1 MSHCGTASFIAFIEL
16 NMNTQ
21 FRLSVL
27 TTACLSITYSSITL
41 AETASENETKTLATI
56 VVTASREGESI
67 NNTPAAISKI
77 TSQDID
83 DKHATFIGQLVNQ
96 TPGVLMNDLG
106 NEQHMMSI
114 RQPITTSAVYQY
126 LEDGISIRPVG
137 VFNHNALYEVNL
149 AGIDSIEILRG
160 PASSLYGS
168 NAIGGTINFLT
179 KAPSLTP
186 TADLGVS
193 ASSEGYRRL
202 DLGASNTFDT
212 EYGEHGLRLSA
223 YASDRGDSW
232 QDHAESNKQ
241 SVTLRH
247 DWRISDAT
255 QIKNIFSY
263 NHLKTDMTGSLNAN
277 DFSKRPG
284 YSYQTFTY
292 REVDST
298 RLSSQISH
306 QWDDQQQSQ
315 LTVYYRDNTTDQNPS
330 YNIRTDVKDK
340 KPTGTYSGQTT
351 YNAFQSYGLN
361 LQHSINLDQVKLIIG
376 AMADHSPN
384 QAQTNDIEVFRDP
397 KTLVY
402 TGFKQRQLLRD
413 FKVDVNNQALYT
425 QANWQALPNLNLVGG
440 ARYDWIGYDF
450 DNKLI
455 PSKVTGAPDE
465 KRSFHKASPQLG
477 FVWNI
482 TSELD
487 LYSNWSQGFVP
498 PEVSSL
504 YGANL
509 VTPDLKEATFNNI
522 DAGLR
527 FKVLDDRLDGEITLY
542 RLQGKDEV
550 LSYTKPDNTREPR
563 NAGKTLHQGIEIGG
577 TWNITEQYDQRLK
590 LSGSFA
596 EHKYKEWQPSSTL
609 NYSDNTMANSPK
621 SFGTI
626 EYQIKPIPALLL
638 SAEGVYVG
646 SYWID
651 DANTEKYDGHTILNL
666 RANYRKNAYE
676 VYGQI
681 LNVADV
687 HYADSTSYSSNQ
699 ASYTPAAPRTYL
711 LGLRYHFGK

>member
-1 MSHCGTASFIAFIEL
+1 
-16 NMNTQ
+16 MNTQ

-27 TTACLSITYSSITL
+27 TAACLSITYSTL
-41 AETASENETKTLATI
+41 IFANTSSQDDVKTLATI
-56 VVTASREGESI
+56 VFTASREGESI
-67 NNTPAAISKI
+67 NNTPTAISKI
-77 TSQDID
+77 NNKDIEA
-83 DKHATFIGQLVNQ
+83 KHATFIGQLVNQ

-114 RQPITTSAVYQY
+114 RQPITTAAVYQY

-168 NAIGGTINFLT
+168 NAIGGTLNFLT

-193 ASSEGYRRL
+193 SSSEGYRRL
-202 DLGASNTFDT
+202 EVGASNTFDT
-212 EYGEHGLRLSA
+212 AYGEHGLRLSA
-223 YASDRGDSW
+223 YASDRGESW

-255 QIKNIFSY
+255 QVKNIASY
-263 NHLKTDMTGSLNAN
+263 NHLKADMTGSLNAN
-277 DFSKRPG
+277 DFSKRQG

-292 REVDST
+292 REVDAT
-298 RLSSQISH
+298 RLSSQLNHS
-306 QWDDQQQSQ
+306 WNEQQKSQ
-315 LTVYYRDNTTDQNPS
+315 MTVYYRDNTTEQNPS
-330 YNIRTDVKDK
+330 YNIRTDVVSGV
-340 KPTGTYSGQTT
+340 PTGTYSGQTT

-361 LQHSINLDQVKLIIG
+361 VQHSANFDPVKFTIG
-376 AMADHSPN
+376 VMAEHSPN

-397 KTLVY
+397 NTLVY
-402 TGFKQRQLLRD
+402 TGYKQRQLLRD

-425 QANWQALPNLNLVGG
+425 QANWQVLPNFNLVGG
-440 ARYDWIGYDF
+440 ARYDWISYDF
-450 DNKLI
+450 DNQLV

-465 KRSFHKASPQLG
+465 KRNFHKASPQLG
-477 FVWNI
+477 LVWNI
-482 TSELD
+482 TPEFD

-498 PEVSSL
+498 PEVSGL

-509 VTPDLKEATFNNI
+509 VTPDLKEATFNNV

-527 FKVLDDRLDGEITLY
+527 FKLFDDRLDGEITLY
-542 RLQGKDEV
+542 RLQGQDEV

-563 NAGKTLHQGIEIGG
+563 NAGQTLHQGIEIGG
-577 TWNITEQYDQRLK
+577 TWKISDIYNQRLK

-596 EHKYKEWQPSSTL
+596 KHEYEDFKPSSL
-609 NYSDNTMANSPK
+609 ADYSGNTMPSSPK
-621 SFGTI
+621 SFGTV
-626 EYQIKPIPALLL
+626 EYQIKPIPELLL

-646 SYWID
+646 SYWINE
-651 DANTEKYDGHTILNL
+651 ANTEKYDGHTVLNL
-666 RANYRKNAYE
+666 RANYRQNAYE
-676 VYGQI
+676 IYGQI
-681 LNVADV
+681 LNVADA
-687 HYADSTSYSSNQ
+687 HYAESTSFSNNQ

-711 LGLRYHFGK
+711 LGLRYHFGE

>member
-1 MSHCGTASFIAFIEL
+1 
-16 NMNTQ
+16 MNTQ

-27 TTACLSITYSSITL
+27 TAACLSISYSSVAL
-41 AETASENETKTLATI
+41 ADETSSANEVKTLATI

-67 NNTPAAISKI
+67 NNTPAAISQI
-77 TSQDID
+77 TAKDIE
-83 DKHATFIGQLVNQ
+83 DKHATFIGQLLNQ

-114 RQPITTSAVYQY
+114 RQPITTAAVYQY

-149 AGIDSIEILRG
+149 AGVDNIEILRG

-168 NAIGGTINFLT
+168 NAIGGTVNFIT
-179 KAPSLTP
+179 KAPTLTP
-186 TADLGVS
+186 TADIGIS

-202 DLGASNTFDT
+202 DVGASNTFDT

-247 DWRISDAT
+247 DWRISDVT

-263 NHLKTDMTGSLNAN
+263 NHLEADMTGSLNVDDYN
-277 DFSKRPG
+277 KRSG

-292 REVDST
+292 RAVDST
-298 RLSSQISH
+298 RLSSQINHKWS
-306 QWDDQQQSQ
+306 DQQQTQ
-315 LTVYYRDNTTDQNPS
+315 ATLYYRDNTTEQNPS
-330 YNIRTDVKDK
+330 YNIRTDIRNGT
-340 KPTGTYSGQTT
+340 PTGTYSGQITE
-351 YNAFQSYGLN
+351 NAFQSYGLN
-361 LQHSINLDQVKLIIG
+361 VQHSVDLDQVKWVVG

-384 QAQTNDIEVFRDP
+384 QAKTNDIEVFRDP
-397 KTLVY
+397 TSLVY
-402 TGFKQRQLLRD
+402 TGYQQRQLLRN
-413 FKVDVNNQALYT
+413 FNVDVNNQAIYG
-425 QANWQALPNLNLVGG
+425 QANWQVLPNLNLVGG
-440 ARYDWIGYDF
+440 ARYDWISYDF
-450 DNKLI
+450 DNQLT
-455 PSKVTGAPDE
+455 PSRVTGAPDE
-465 KRSFHKASPQLG
+465 KRNFKKASPQLG
-477 FVWNI
+477 VVWNI
-482 TSELD
+482 TPKMD
-487 LYSNWSQGFVP
+487 VYSNWSQGFVP

-509 VTPDLKEATFNNI
+509 VTPDLDAATFNNI

-527 FKVLDDRLDGEITLY
+527 FKLLDDRLDGEITVY

-550 LSYTKPDNTREPR
+550 ISYTKADNTREPR

-577 TWNITEQYDQRLK
+577 TWKISDAYDQRVK
-590 LSGSFA
+590 VSGSIAQHEYEEF
-596 EHKYKEWQPSSTL
+596 QPSPVL
-609 NYSDNTMANSPK
+609 NYSANTMPSSPK

-626 EYQIKPIPALLL
+626 EYQIKPIPELLL

-646 SYWID
+646 SYWIN
-651 DANTEKYDGHTILNL
+651 DANTEKYNGHTLLNL
-666 RANYRKNAYE
+666 RANYRNNGYE
-676 VYGQI
+676 VFGQI
-681 LNVADV
+681 LNATDV
-687 HYADSTSYSSNQ
+687 HYAESTSFSNNQ
-699 ASYTPAAPRTYL
+699 VSYTPAAPRTYL

>member
-1 MSHCGTASFIAFIEL
+1 
-16 NMNTQ
+16 MNTQ

-27 TTACLSITYSSITL
+27 AAACLSVSYNSVAF
-41 AETASENETKTLATI
+41 AETPITDSTQTLATI

-77 TSQDID
+77 GSQDIE
-83 DKHATFIGQLVNQ
+83 DKHATFIGQLINQ
-96 TPGVLMNDLG
+96 SPGVLMNDLG

-114 RQPITTSAVYQY
+114 RQPMTTAAVYQY

-179 KAPSLTP
+179 KAPSATP
-186 TADLGVS
+186 TANIGIS
-193 ASSEGYRRL
+193 ASSEAYRRL
-202 DLGASNTFDT
+202 DIDASNTFAT
-212 EYGEHGLRLSA
+212 EYGEQGLRLSA
-223 YASDRGDSW
+223 YANDRGDSW

-241 SVTLRH
+241 SITLRH

-255 QIKNIFSY
+255 QIKNILSY
-263 NHLKTDMTGSLNAN
+263 NHLKADMTGNLSLE
-277 DFSKRPG
+277 DYRKRPG
-284 YSYQTFTY
+284 YSYQTFTD
-292 REVDST
+292 REVEAT
-298 RLSSQISH
+298 RISSQLNH
-306 QWDDQQQSQ
+306 QWNDQQQSQ
-315 LTVYYRDNTTDQNPS
+315 FTVYYRDNTTEQNPS
-330 YNIRTDVKDK
+330 YSIRTDVKNG

-361 LQHSINLDQVKLIIG
+361 MQHSATLDQVKLIVG
-376 AMADHSPN
+376 AMADYSPN
-384 QAQTNDIEVFRDP
+384 QAKTNDIEVFRDP
-397 KTLVY
+397 DSLIY
-402 TGFKQRQLLRD
+402 TGYKQRQLLRD
-413 FKVDVNNQALYT
+413 FNVDVNNQALYA
-425 QANWQALPNLNLVGG
+425 QANWQVIPTLNLVGG
-440 ARYDWIGYDF
+440 ARYDWISYDYS
-450 DNKLI
+450 NKLT

-465 KRSFHKASPQLG
+465 KRDFHKASPQVG

-482 TSELD
+482 TPAMD
-487 LYSNWSQGFVP
+487 IYSNWSQGFVP

-509 VTPDLKEATFNNI
+509 VTPNLKEATFDNI

-527 FKVLDDRLDGEITLY
+527 FKLLDDRVDGEITLY

-550 LSYTKPDNTREPR
+550 INYTKPDNTREPR

-577 TWNITEQYDQRLK
+577 TWKINALYDQRLK
-590 LSGSFA
+590 VSGSFA
-596 EHKYKEWQPSSTL
+596 KHEYKAFHPSSSL
-609 NYSDNTMANSPK
+609 DYSGNTMSSAPK
-621 SFGTI
+621 SFGTV
-626 EYQIKPIPALLL
+626 EYQIKPVPELLL
-638 SAEGVYVG
+638 AVEGVYVG
-646 SYWID
+646 SYWIN
-651 DANTEKYDGHTILNL
+651 DANTEKYDGHTLLNL

-676 VYGQI
+676 VFGQVI
-681 LNVADV
+681 NATDV
-687 HYADSTSYSSNQ
+687 HYAESTSFSNNQ

>member
-1 MSHCGTASFIAFIEL
+1 
-16 NMNTQ
+16 MNTQ

-27 TTACLSITYSSITL
+27 TAACLSISYSSVAL
-41 AETASENETKTLATI
+41 ADETSSANEVKTLATI

-67 NNTPAAISKI
+67 NNTPAAISQI
-77 TSQDID
+77 TAKDIE
-83 DKHATFIGQLVNQ
+83 DKHATFIGQLLNQ
-96 TPGVLMNDLG
+96 TPGVLMSDLG

-114 RQPITTSAVYQY
+114 RQPITTAAVYQY

-149 AGIDSIEILRG
+149 AGVDNIEILRG

-168 NAIGGTINFLT
+168 NAIGGTVNFIT
-179 KAPSLTP
+179 KAPTLTP
-186 TADLGVS
+186 TADIGIS

-202 DLGASNTFDT
+202 DVGASNTFDT

-263 NHLKTDMTGSLNAN
+263 NHLEADMTGSLNVDDYN
-277 DFSKRPG
+277 KRSG

-292 REVDST
+292 RAVDST
-298 RLSSQISH
+298 RLSSQINHKWS
-306 QWDDQQQSQ
+306 DQQQTQ
-315 LTVYYRDNTTDQNPS
+315 ATLYYRDNTTEQNPS
-330 YNIRTDVKDK
+330 YNIRTDIRNGT
-340 KPTGTYSGQTT
+340 PTGTYTGQITE
-351 YNAFQSYGLN
+351 NAFQSYGLN
-361 LQHSINLDQVKLIIG
+361 VQHSVDLDQVKWVVG

-384 QAQTNDIEVFRDP
+384 QAKTNDIEVFRDP
-397 KTLVY
+397 TSLVY
-402 TGFKQRQLLRD
+402 TGYQQRQLLRN
-413 FKVDVNNQALYT
+413 FNVDVNNQAIYG
-425 QANWQALPNLNLVGG
+425 QANWQVLPNLNLVGG
-440 ARYDWIGYDF
+440 ARYDWISYDF
-450 DNKLI
+450 DNQLT
-455 PSKVTGAPDE
+455 PSRVTGAPDE
-465 KRSFHKASPQLG
+465 KRNFKKASPQLG
-477 FVWNI
+477 VVWNI
-482 TSELD
+482 TPKMD
-487 LYSNWSQGFVP
+487 VYSNWSQGFVP

-509 VTPDLKEATFNNI
+509 VTPDLDAATFNNI

-527 FKVLDDRLDGEITLY
+527 FKLLDDRLDGEITVY

-550 LSYTKPDNTREPR
+550 ISYTKADNTREPR

-577 TWNITEQYDQRLK
+577 TWKISDAYDQRVK
-590 LSGSFA
+590 VSGSIAQHEYEEF
-596 EHKYKEWQPSSTL
+596 QPSPVL
-609 NYSDNTMANSPK
+609 NYSGNTMPSSPK

-626 EYQIKPIPALLL
+626 EYQIKPIPELLL

-646 SYWID
+646 SYWIN
-651 DANTEKYDGHTILNL
+651 DANTEKYNGHTLLNL
-666 RANYRKNAYE
+666 RANYRNNGYE
-676 VYGQI
+676 VFGQI
-681 LNVADV
+681 LNATDV
-687 HYADSTSYSSNQ
+687 HYAESTSFSNNQ
-699 ASYTPAAPRTYL
+699 VSYTPAAPRTYL

>member
-1 MSHCGTASFIAFIEL
+1 
-16 NMNTQ
+16 MNTQ

-27 TTACLSITYSSITL
+27 TAACLSISYSSVAL
-41 AETASENETKTLATI
+41 ADETSSPNEVKTLATI

-67 NNTPAAISKI
+67 NNTPAAISQI
-77 TSQDID
+77 TAKDIE
-83 DKHATFIGQLVNQ
+83 DKHATFIGQLLNQ

-114 RQPITTSAVYQY
+114 RQPITTAAVYQY

-149 AGIDSIEILRG
+149 AGVDNIEILRG

-168 NAIGGTINFLT
+168 NAIGGTVNFIT
-179 KAPSLTP
+179 KAPTLTP
-186 TADLGVS
+186 TADIGIS

-202 DLGASNTFDT
+202 DVGASNTFDT

-263 NHLKTDMTGSLNAN
+263 NHLEADMTGSLNVDDYN
-277 DFSKRPG
+277 KRSG

-292 REVDST
+292 RAVDST
-298 RLSSQISH
+298 RLSSQINHKWS
-306 QWDDQQQSQ
+306 DQQQTQ
-315 LTVYYRDNTTDQNPS
+315 ATLYYRDNTTEQNPS
-330 YNIRTDVKDK
+330 YNIRTDIRNGT
-340 KPTGTYSGQTT
+340 PTGTYTGQITE
-351 YNAFQSYGLN
+351 NAFQSYGLN
-361 LQHSINLDQVKLIIG
+361 VQHSVDLDQVKWVVG

-384 QAQTNDIEVFRDP
+384 QAKTNDIEVFRDP
-397 KTLVY
+397 TSLVY
-402 TGFKQRQLLRD
+402 TGYQQRQLLRN
-413 FKVDVNNQALYT
+413 FNVDVNNQAIYG
-425 QANWQALPNLNLVGG
+425 QANWQVLPNLNLVGG
-440 ARYDWIGYDF
+440 ARYDWISYDF
-450 DNKLI
+450 DNQLT
-455 PSKVTGAPDE
+455 PSRVTGAPDE
-465 KRSFHKASPQLG
+465 KRNFKKASPQLG
-477 FVWNI
+477 VVWNI
-482 TSELD
+482 TPKMD
-487 LYSNWSQGFVP
+487 VYSNWSQGFVP

-509 VTPDLKEATFNNI
+509 VTPDLDAATFNNI

-527 FKVLDDRLDGEITLY
+527 FKLLGLDGEITVY

-550 LSYTKPDNTREPR
+550 ISYTKADNTREPR

-577 TWNITEQYDQRLK
+577 TWKISDAYDQRVK
-590 LSGSFA
+590 VSGSIAQHEYEEF
-596 EHKYKEWQPSSTL
+596 QPSPVL
-609 NYSDNTMANSPK
+609 NYSANTMPSSPK

-626 EYQIKPIPALLL
+626 EYQIKPIPELLL

-646 SYWID
+646 SYWIN
-651 DANTEKYDGHTILNL
+651 DANTEKYNGHTLLNL
-666 RANYRKNAYE
+666 RANYRNNGYE
-676 VYGQI
+676 VFGQI
-681 LNVADV
+681 LNATDV
-687 HYADSTSYSSNQ
+687 HYAESTSFSNNQ
-699 ASYTPAAPRTYL
+699 VSYTPAAPRTYL

>member
-1 MSHCGTASFIAFIEL
+1 
-16 NMNTQ
+16 MNTQ

-27 TTACLSITYSSITL
+27 TAACLSISYSSL
-41 AETASENETKTLATI
+41 AFAENTANNETKTLSTI

-77 TSQDID
+77 SNTDIEE
-83 DKHATFIGQLVNQ
+83 KHATFIGQLVNQ

-114 RQPITTSAVYQY
+114 RQPITTAAVYQY
-126 LEDGISIRPVG
+126 LEDGVSVRPVG

-149 AGIDSIEILRG
+149 AGIESIEILRG

-186 TADLGVS
+186 TADLGIS
-193 ASSEGYRRL
+193 ASSEGYRRV
-202 DLGASNTFDT
+202 DLGASNTFNTDF
-212 EYGEHGLRLSA
+212 GEHGLRISG

-255 QIKNIFSY
+255 QVKNIVSY
-263 NHLKTDMTGSLNAN
+263 NHLKADMTGSLNKD
-277 DFSKRPG
+277 DFDKRAG

-292 REVDST
+292 RDVDAT
-298 RLSSQISH
+298 RLSSQMSH
-306 QWDDQQQSQ
+306 QWSDEQQSQ
-315 LTVYYRDNTTDQNPS
+315 ATIYYRDNSTEQNPS
-330 YNIRTDVKDK
+330 YTIRTDIKNG

-361 LQHSINLDQVKLIIG
+361 LQHSATLDQVKLIVG
-376 AMADHSPN
+376 LMADHSPT
-384 QAQTNDIEVFRDP
+384 QAKTNDIEIFRDP
-397 KTLVY
+397 NTLVY

-413 FKVDVNNQALYT
+413 FNVDVNNQAIYA
-425 QANWQALPNLNLVGG
+425 QANWQILPTLNLVGG
-440 ARYDWIGYDF
+440 ARYDWISYDY
-450 DNKLI
+450 DNKLT
-455 PSKVTGAPDE
+455 PSTVTGAPDE
-465 KRSFHKASPQLG
+465 KRNFHKASPQLG

-482 TSELD
+482 TPAMD
-487 LYSNWSQGFVP
+487 IYSNWSQGFVP

-509 VTPDLKEATFNNI
+509 VTPNLKEATFDNV
-522 DAGLR
+522 DTGLR
-527 FKVLDDRLDGEITLY
+527 FKLLDDRLDGEITLY

-550 LSYTKPDNTREPR
+550 MSYTKPDNTREPR
-563 NAGKTLHQGIEIGG
+563 NTGKTLHQGIEIGG
-577 TWNITEQYDQRLK
+577 TWKISDLYDQRLK
-590 LSGSFA
+590 LSGSWA
-596 EHKYKEWQPSSTL
+596 EHEYKEFQPSSVL
-609 NYSDNTMANSPK
+609 DYSGNTMPSAPK
-621 SFGTI
+621 TFGTL
-626 EYQIKPIPALLL
+626 EYQIKPIPELLL

-646 SYWID
+646 SYWMN
-651 DANTEKYDGHTILNL
+651 DANTEKYNGHTVLNL

-676 VYGQI
+676 IYGQV
-681 LNVADV
+681 LNVTDE
-687 HYADSTSYSSNQ
+687 HYSESTSYSNNQ

>member
-1 MSHCGTASFIAFIEL
+1 
-16 NMNTQ
+16 MNTQ

-27 TTACLSITYSSITL
+27 AAACLSVSYNSVAF
-41 AETASENETKTLATI
+41 AETVPSDTTKTLATI

-77 TSQDID
+77 GSQDIE

-96 TPGVLMNDLG
+96 SPGVLMNDLG

-114 RQPITTSAVYQY
+114 RQPITTAAVYQY

-179 KAPSLTP
+179 KAPSATP
-186 TADLGVS
+186 TANIGIS

-202 DLGASNTFDT
+202 DIDASNTFAT
-212 EYGEHGLRLSA
+212 EYGEQGLRLSA

-255 QIKNIFSY
+255 QIKNIVSY
-263 NHLKTDMTGSLNAN
+263 NHLKADMTGNLSLE
-277 DFSKRPG
+277 DYRKRPG
-284 YSYQTFTY
+284 YSYQTFTD
-292 REVDST
+292 REVEAT
-298 RLSSQISH
+298 RISSQLNH
-306 QWDDQQQSQ
+306 QWNDQQQSQ
-315 LTVYYRDNTTDQNPS
+315 FTVYYRDNTTEQNPS
-330 YNIRTDVKDK
+330 YSIRTDVKNG

-361 LQHSINLDQVKLIIG
+361 MQHSATLDQVKLIVG
-376 AMADHSPN
+376 AMADYSPN
-384 QAQTNDIEVFRDP
+384 QAKTNDIEVFRDP
-397 KTLVY
+397 DSLIYKGY
-402 TGFKQRQLLRD
+402 KQRQLLRD
-413 FKVDVNNQALYT
+413 FNVDVNNQALYA
-425 QANWQALPNLNLVGG
+425 QANWQVIPTLNLVGG
-440 ARYDWIGYDF
+440 ARYDWISYDYS
-450 DNKLI
+450 NKLT

-465 KRSFHKASPQLG
+465 KRDFHKASPQVG

-482 TSELD
+482 TPAMD
-487 LYSNWSQGFVP
+487 IYSNWSQGFVP

-509 VTPDLKEATFNNI
+509 VTPNLKEATFDNI

-527 FKVLDDRLDGEITLY
+527 FKLLDDRVDGEITLY

-550 LSYTKPDNTREPR
+550 INYTKPDNTREPR

-577 TWNITEQYDQRLK
+577 TWKINALYDQRLK
-590 LSGSFA
+590 VSGSFA
-596 EHKYKEWQPSSTL
+596 KHEYKAFQPSSSL
-609 NYSDNTMANSPK
+609 DYSGNTMPSAPK
-621 SFGTI
+621 SFGTV
-626 EYQIKPIPALLL
+626 EYQIKPVPELLL
-638 SAEGVYVG
+638 AVEGVYVG
-646 SYWID
+646 SYWIN
-651 DANTEKYDGHTILNL
+651 DANTEKYDGHTLLNL

-676 VYGQI
+676 VFGQVI
-681 LNVADV
+681 NATDV
-687 HYADSTSYSSNQ
+687 HYAESTSFSNNQ

-711 LGLRYHFGK
+711 LGLRYHFEK

>member
-1 MSHCGTASFIAFIEL
+1 MHCGTASFIAFFIEL
-16 NMNTQ
+16 IMNTP

-27 TTACLSITYSSITL
+27 TAACLSITYSTL
-41 AETASENETKTLATI
+41 IFANTSSQDDVKTLATI
-56 VVTASREGESI
+56 VFTASREGESI
-67 NNTPAAISKI
+67 NNTPTAISKI
-77 TSQDID
+77 NNKDIEA
-83 DKHATFIGQLVNQ
+83 KHATFIGQLVNQ

-114 RQPITTSAVYQY
+114 RQPITTAAVYQY

-168 NAIGGTINFLT
+168 NAIGGTLNFLT

-193 ASSEGYRRL
+193 VSSKGYRRL
-202 DLGASNTFDT
+202 EVGASNTFDT
-212 EYGEHGLRLSA
+212 AYGEHGLRLSA
-223 YASDRGDSW
+223 YASDRGESW

-247 DWRISDAT
+247 DWRISDTT
-255 QIKNIFSY
+255 QVKNIASY
-263 NHLKTDMTGSLNAN
+263 NHLKADMTGSLNAN
-277 DFSKRPG
+277 DFSKRQG

-292 REVDST
+292 REVDAT
-298 RLSSQISH
+298 RLSSQLNHS
-306 QWDDQQQSQ
+306 WNEQQKSQ
-315 LTVYYRDNTTDQNPS
+315 MTVYYRDNTTEQNPS
-330 YNIRTDVKDK
+330 YNIRTDVVSGV
-340 KPTGTYSGQTT
+340 PTGTYSGQTT

-361 LQHSINLDQVKLIIG
+361 VQHSANFDPVKFTIG
-376 AMADHSPN
+376 VMAEHSPN

-397 KTLVY
+397 NTLVY
-402 TGFKQRQLLRD
+402 TGYKQRQLLRD

-425 QANWQALPNLNLVGG
+425 QANWQVLPNFNLVGG
-440 ARYDWIGYDF
+440 ARYDWISYDF
-450 DNKLI
+450 DNQLV

-465 KRSFHKASPQLG
+465 KRNFHKASPQLG
-477 FVWNI
+477 LVWNI
-482 TSELD
+482 TPKFD

-498 PEVSSL
+498 PEVSGL

-509 VTPDLKEATFNNI
+509 VTPDLKEATFNNV

-527 FKVLDDRLDGEITLY
+527 FKLFDDRLDGEITLY
-542 RLQGKDEV
+542 RLQGQDEV

-563 NAGKTLHQGIEIGG
+563 NAGQTLHQGIEIGG
-577 TWNITEQYDQRLK
+577 TWKISDIYNQRLK

-596 EHKYKEWQPSSTL
+596 KHEYEDFKPSSL
-609 NYSDNTMANSPK
+609 ADYSGNTMPSSPK
-621 SFGTI
+621 SFGTV
-626 EYQIKPIPALLL
+626 EYQIKPIPELLL

-646 SYWID
+646 SYWINE
-651 DANTEKYDGHTILNL
+651 ANTEKYDGHTVLNL
-666 RANYRKNAYE
+666 RANYRQNAYE
-676 VYGQI
+676 IYGQI
-681 LNVADV
+681 LNVADA
-687 HYADSTSYSSNQ
+687 HYAESTSFSNNQ

-711 LGLRYHFGK
+711 LGLRYHFGE

>member
-1 MSHCGTASFIAFIEL
+1 
-16 NMNTQ
+16 MNTQ

-27 TTACLSITYSSITL
+27 TAACLSISYSSVAL
-41 AETASENETKTLATI
+41 ADETSSANEVKTLATI

-67 NNTPAAISKI
+67 NNTPAAISQI
-77 TSQDID
+77 TAKDIE
-83 DKHATFIGQLVNQ
+83 DKHATFIGQLLNQ

-114 RQPITTSAVYQY
+114 RQPITTAAVYQY

-149 AGIDSIEILRG
+149 AGVDNIEILRG

-168 NAIGGTINFLT
+168 NAIGGTVNFIT
-179 KAPSLTP
+179 KAPTLTP
-186 TADLGVS
+186 TADIGIS

-202 DLGASNTFDT
+202 DVGASNTFDT

-247 DWRISDAT
+247 DWRISDVT

-263 NHLKTDMTGSLNAN
+263 NHLEADMTGSLNVDDYN
-277 DFSKRPG
+277 KRSG

-292 REVDST
+292 RAVDST
-298 RLSSQISH
+298 RLSSQINHKWS
-306 QWDDQQQSQ
+306 DQQQTQ
-315 LTVYYRDNTTDQNPS
+315 ATLYYRDNTTEQNPS
-330 YNIRTDVKDK
+330 YNIRTDIRNGT
-340 KPTGTYSGQTT
+340 PTGTYTGQITE
-351 YNAFQSYGLN
+351 NAFQSYGLN
-361 LQHSINLDQVKLIIG
+361 VQHSVDLDQVKWVVG

-384 QAQTNDIEVFRDP
+384 QAKTNDIEVFRDP
-397 KTLVY
+397 TSLVY
-402 TGFKQRQLLRD
+402 TGYQQRQLLRN
-413 FKVDVNNQALYT
+413 FNVDVNNQAIYG
-425 QANWQALPNLNLVGG
+425 QANWQVLPNLNLVGG
-440 ARYDWIGYDF
+440 ARYDWISYDF
-450 DNKLI
+450 DNQLT
-455 PSKVTGAPDE
+455 PSRVTGAPDE
-465 KRSFHKASPQLG
+465 KRNFKKASPQLG
-477 FVWNI
+477 VVWNI
-482 TSELD
+482 TPKMD
-487 LYSNWSQGFVP
+487 VYSNWSQGFVP

-509 VTPDLKEATFNNI
+509 VTPDLDAATFNNI

-527 FKVLDDRLDGEITLY
+527 FKLLDDRLDGEITVY

-550 LSYTKPDNTREPR
+550 ISYTKADNTREPR

-577 TWNITEQYDQRLK
+577 TWKISDAYDQRVK
-590 LSGSFA
+590 VSGSIAQHEYEEF
-596 EHKYKEWQPSSTL
+596 QPSPVL
-609 NYSDNTMANSPK
+609 NYSANTMPSSPK

-626 EYQIKPIPALLL
+626 EYQIKPIPELLV

-646 SYWID
+646 SYWIN
-651 DANTEKYDGHTILNL
+651 DANTEKYNGHTLLNL
-666 RANYRKNAYE
+666 RANYRNNGYE
-676 VYGQI
+676 VFGQI
-681 LNVADV
+681 LNATDV
-687 HYADSTSYSSNQ
+687 HYAESTSFSNNQ
-699 ASYTPAAPRTYL
+699 VSYTPAAPRTYL

>member
-1 MSHCGTASFIAFIEL
+1 
-16 NMNTQ
+16 MNTQ

-27 TTACLSITYSSITL
+27 TAACLSITYSSMAI
-41 AETASENETKTLATI
+41 AETLSQDQTKTLDTI

-77 TSQDID
+77 TSQDIEA
-83 DKHATFIGQLVNQ
+83 KHATFIGQLVNQ

-179 KAPSLTP
+179 KAPSLMP
-186 TADLGVS
+186 TADLGIS
-193 ASSEGYRRL
+193 SSSEGYRRL
-202 DLGASNTFDT
+202 EVGASNTFDT
-212 EYGEHGLRLSA
+212 AYGEHGLRLSA
-223 YASDRGDSW
+223 YASDRGQSW

-255 QIKNIFSY
+255 QVKNIASY
-263 NHLKTDMTGSLNAN
+263 NHLKADMTGSLNAN
-277 DFSKRPG
+277 DFSKRQG

-292 REVDST
+292 REVDAT
-298 RLSSQISH
+298 RLSSQLNHS
-306 QWDDQQQSQ
+306 WNEQQKSQ
-315 LTVYYRDNTTDQNPS
+315 MTVYYRNNTTEQNPS
-330 YNIRTDVKDK
+330 YNIRTDVVSGV
-340 KPTGTYSGQTT
+340 PTGTYSGQTT

-361 LQHSINLDQVKLIIG
+361 VQHSANFDPVKFTIG
-376 AMADHSPN
+376 VMAEHSLN
-384 QAQTNDIEVFRDP
+384 QAKTNDIEVFRDP
-397 KTLVY
+397 NTLVY
-402 TGFKQRQLLRD
+402 TGYKQRQLLRD

-440 ARYDWIGYDF
+440 ARYDWISYDF
-450 DNKLI
+450 DNQLV

-465 KRSFHKASPQLG
+465 KRNFHKASPQLG
-477 FVWNI
+477 LVWNI
-482 TSELD
+482 TPEFD

-498 PEVSSL
+498 PEVSGL

-509 VTPDLKEATFNNI
+509 VTPDLKEATFNNV

-527 FKVLDDRLDGEITLY
+527 FKLFDDRLDGEITLY
-542 RLQGKDEV
+542 RLQGQDEV

-563 NAGKTLHQGIEIGG
+563 NAGQTLHQGIEIGG
-577 TWNITEQYDQRLK
+577 TWKISDIYNQRLK

-596 EHKYKEWQPSSTL
+596 KHEYEDFKPSSVAD
-609 NYSDNTMANSPK
+609 YSGNTMPSSSK
-621 SFGTI
+621 SFGTV
-626 EYQIKPIPALLL
+626 EYQIKPIPELLL

-646 SYWID
+646 SYWINE
-651 DANTEKYDGHTILNL
+651 ANTEKYDGHTVLNL
-666 RANYRKNAYE
+666 RANYRQNAYE
-676 VYGQI
+676 IYGQI
-681 LNVADV
+681 LNVADA
-687 HYADSTSYSSNQ
+687 HYAESTSFSNNQ

-711 LGLRYHFGK
+711 LGLRYHFGE

>member
-1 MSHCGTASFIAFIEL
+1 
-16 NMNTQ
+16 MNTQ

-27 TTACLSITYSSITL
+27 TAACLSISYSSVAL
-41 AETASENETKTLATI
+41 ADETSSPNEVKTLATI

-67 NNTPAAISKI
+67 NNTPAAISQI
-77 TSQDID
+77 TAKDIE
-83 DKHATFIGQLVNQ
+83 DKHATFIGQLLNQ

-114 RQPITTSAVYQY
+114 RQPITTAAVYQY

-149 AGIDSIEILRG
+149 AGVDNIEILRG

-168 NAIGGTINFLT
+168 NAIGGTVNFIT
-179 KAPSLTP
+179 KAPTLTP
-186 TADLGVS
+186 TADIGIS

-202 DLGASNTFDT
+202 DVGASNTFDT

-263 NHLKTDMTGSLNAN
+263 NHLEADMTGSLNVDDYN
-277 DFSKRPG
+277 KRSG

-292 REVDST
+292 RAVDST
-298 RLSSQISH
+298 RLSSQINHKWS
-306 QWDDQQQSQ
+306 DQQQTQ
-315 LTVYYRDNTTDQNPS
+315 ATLYYRDNTTEQNPS
-330 YNIRTDVKDK
+330 YNIRTDIRNGT
-340 KPTGTYSGQTT
+340 PTGTYTGQITE
-351 YNAFQSYGLN
+351 NAFQSYGLN
-361 LQHSINLDQVKLIIG
+361 VQHSVDLDQVKWVVG

-384 QAQTNDIEVFRDP
+384 QAKTNDIEVFRDP
-397 KTLVY
+397 TSLVY
-402 TGFKQRQLLRD
+402 TGYQQRQLLRN
-413 FKVDVNNQALYT
+413 FNVDVNNQAIYG
-425 QANWQALPNLNLVGG
+425 QANWQVLPNLNLVGG
-440 ARYDWIGYDF
+440 ARYDWISYDF
-450 DNKLI
+450 DNQLT
-455 PSKVTGAPDE
+455 PSRVTGAPDE
-465 KRSFHKASPQLG
+465 KRNFKKASPQLG
-477 FVWNI
+477 VVWNI
-482 TSELD
+482 TPKMD
-487 LYSNWSQGFVP
+487 VYSNWSQGFVP

-509 VTPDLKEATFNNI
+509 VTPDLDAATFNNI

-527 FKVLDDRLDGEITLY
+527 FKLLDDRLDGEITVY

-550 LSYTKPDNTREPR
+550 ISYTKADNTREPR

-577 TWNITEQYDQRLK
+577 TWKISDAYDQRVK
-590 LSGSFA
+590 VSGSIAQHEYEEF
-596 EHKYKEWQPSSTL
+596 QPSPVL
-609 NYSDNTMANSPK
+609 NYSANTMPSSPK

-626 EYQIKPIPALLL
+626 EYQIKPIPELLL

-646 SYWID
+646 SYWIN
-651 DANTEKYDGHTILNL
+651 DANTEKYNGHTLLNL
-666 RANYRKNAYE
+666 RANYRNNGYE
-676 VYGQI
+676 VFGQI
-681 LNVADV
+681 LNATDV
-687 HYADSTSYSSNQ
+687 HYAESTSFSNNQ
-699 ASYTPAAPRTYL
+699 VSYTPAAPRTYL

>member
-1 MSHCGTASFIAFIEL
+1 MH
-16 NMNTQ
+16 TQ

-27 TTACLSITYSSITL
+27 TAACLSISYSSVAL
-41 AETASENETKTLATI
+41 ADETSSPNEVKTLATI

-67 NNTPAAISKI
+67 NNTPAAISQI
-77 TSQDID
+77 TAKDIE
-83 DKHATFIGQLVNQ
+83 DKHATFIGQLLNQ

-114 RQPITTSAVYQY
+114 RQPITTAAVFQY

-149 AGIDSIEILRG
+149 AGVDNIEILRG

-168 NAIGGTINFLT
+168 NAIGGTVNFIT
-179 KAPSLTP
+179 KAPTLTP
-186 TADLGVS
+186 TADIGIS

-202 DLGASNTFDT
+202 DVGASNTFDT

-263 NHLKTDMTGSLNAN
+263 NHLEADMTGSLNVDDYN
-277 DFSKRPG
+277 KRSG

-292 REVDST
+292 RAVDST
-298 RLSSQISH
+298 RLSSQINHKWS
-306 QWDDQQQSQ
+306 DQQQTQ
-315 LTVYYRDNTTDQNPS
+315 ATLYYRDNSTEQNPS
-330 YNIRTDVKDK
+330 YNIRTDIRNGT
-340 KPTGTYSGQTT
+340 PTGTYTGQITE
-351 YNAFQSYGLN
+351 NAFQSYGLN
-361 LQHSINLDQVKLIIG
+361 VQHSVDLDQVKWVVG

-384 QAQTNDIEVFRDP
+384 QAKTNDIEVFRDP
-397 KTLVY
+397 TSLVY
-402 TGFKQRQLLRD
+402 TGYQQRQLLRN
-413 FKVDVNNQALYT
+413 FNVDVNNQAIYG
-425 QANWQALPNLNLVGG
+425 QANWQVLPNLNLVGG
-440 ARYDWIGYDF
+440 ARYDWISYDF
-450 DNKLI
+450 DNQLT
-455 PSKVTGAPDE
+455 PSRVTGAPDE
-465 KRSFHKASPQLG
+465 KRNFKKASPQLG
-477 FVWNI
+477 VVWNI
-482 TSELD
+482 TPKMD
-487 LYSNWSQGFVP
+487 VYSNWSQGFVP

-509 VTPDLKEATFNNI
+509 VTPDLDAATFNNI

-527 FKVLDDRLDGEITLY
+527 FKLLDDRLDGEITVY

-550 LSYTKPDNTREPR
+550 ISYTKADNTREPR

-577 TWNITEQYDQRLK
+577 TWKISDAYDQRVK
-590 LSGSFA
+590 VSGSIAQHEYEEF
-596 EHKYKEWQPSSTL
+596 QPSPVL
-609 NYSDNTMANSPK
+609 NYSANTMPSSPK

-626 EYQIKPIPALLL
+626 EYQIKPIPELLL

-646 SYWID
+646 SYWIN
-651 DANTEKYDGHTILNL
+651 DANTEKYNGHTLLNL
-666 RANYRKNAYE
+666 RANYRNNGYE
-676 VYGQI
+676 VFGQI
-681 LNVADV
+681 LNATDV
-687 HYADSTSYSSNQ
+687 HYAESTSFSNNQ
-699 ASYTPAAPRTYL
+699 VSYTPAAPRTYL

>member
-1 MSHCGTASFIAFIEL
+1 
-16 NMNTQ
+16 MNTQ

-27 TTACLSITYSSITL
+27 TAACLSISYSSVAL
-41 AETASENETKTLATI
+41 ADETSSANEVKTLATI

-67 NNTPAAISKI
+67 NNTPAAISQI
-77 TSQDID
+77 TAKDIE
-83 DKHATFIGQLVNQ
+83 DKHATFIGQLLNQ

-114 RQPITTSAVYQY
+114 RQPITTAAVYQY

-149 AGIDSIEILRG
+149 AGVDNIEILRG

-168 NAIGGTINFLT
+168 NAIGGTVNFIT
-179 KAPSLTP
+179 KAPTLTP
-186 TADLGVS
+186 TADIGIS

-202 DLGASNTFDT
+202 DVGASNTFDT

-247 DWRISDAT
+247 DWRISDVT

-263 NHLKTDMTGSLNAN
+263 NHLEADMTGSLNVDDYN
-277 DFSKRPG
+277 KRSG

-292 REVDST
+292 RAVDST
-298 RLSSQISH
+298 RLSSQINHKWS
-306 QWDDQQQSQ
+306 DQQQTQ
-315 LTVYYRDNTTDQNPS
+315 ATLYYRDNTTEQNPS
-330 YNIRTDVKDK
+330 YNIRTDIRNGT
-340 KPTGTYSGQTT
+340 PTGTYTGQITE
-351 YNAFQSYGLN
+351 NAFQSYGLN
-361 LQHSINLDQVKLIIG
+361 VQHSVDLDQVKWVVG

-384 QAQTNDIEVFRDP
+384 QAKTNDIEVFRDP
-397 KTLVY
+397 TSLVY
-402 TGFKQRQLLRD
+402 TGYQQRQLLRN
-413 FKVDVNNQALYT
+413 FNVDVNNQAIYG
-425 QANWQALPNLNLVGG
+425 QANWQVLPNLNLVGG
-440 ARYDWIGYDF
+440 ARYDWISYDF
-450 DNKLI
+450 DNQLT
-455 PSKVTGAPDE
+455 PSRVTGAPDE
-465 KRSFHKASPQLG
+465 KRNFKKASPQLG
-477 FVWNI
+477 VVWNI
-482 TSELD
+482 TPKMD
-487 LYSNWSQGFVP
+487 VYSNWSQGFVP

-509 VTPDLKEATFNNI
+509 VTPDLDAATFNNI

-527 FKVLDDRLDGEITLY
+527 FKLLDDRLDGEITVY

-550 LSYTKPDNTREPR
+550 ISYTKADNTREPR

-577 TWNITEQYDQRLK
+577 TWKISDAYDQRVK
-590 LSGSFA
+590 VSGSIAQHEYEEF
-596 EHKYKEWQPSSTL
+596 QPSPVL
-609 NYSDNTMANSPK
+609 NYSGNTMPSSPK

-626 EYQIKPIPALLL
+626 EYQIKPIPELLL

-646 SYWID
+646 SYWIN
-651 DANTEKYDGHTILNL
+651 DANTEKYNGHTLLNL
-666 RANYRKNAYE
+666 RANYRNNGYE
-676 VYGQI
+676 VFGQI
-681 LNVADV
+681 LNATDV
-687 HYADSTSYSSNQ
+687 HYAESTSFSNNQ
-699 ASYTPAAPRTYL
+699 VSYTPAAPRTYL